1 MSVFFSTFDICYCQA
16 LCWMYTLFHF
26 IQLQEVRT
34 FIPHVQEEIQFS
46 LNGSILVGVGAEE
59 RQWQGQRLL
68 SQRGLS
74 LNTSSSS
81 Y

>member
-1 MSVFFSTFDICYCQA
+1 MCFSAHSTPAIARHCA
-16 LCWMYTLFHF
+16 RLYTLFHF

-34 FIPHVQEEIQFS
+34 FVPHVQGEIQFS

-59 RQWQGQRLL
+59 EQWQEHKLL

-74 LNTSSSS
+74 LITSSST